1 MRNIFIIY
9 LAFSFCPYAQ
19 NPILG
24 GWRSGS
30 FPSSNYEFTANDSIV
45 KSWTNDIGSYHRKGV
60 YRTSGDTV
68 FIEFEPICEILNFI
82 DSSGNDLTLIE
93 TAQPYYFR
101 IYYKVFVGDSS
112 YIVHPDSTGKT
123 VFKDV
128 ATIDSIYFDSRNSFT
143 NSFYQIDK
151 NKLVPGIC
159 EIKFK
164 YPLLQY
170 TFKSNTEVLL
180 ILNKKEIFL
189 GIDYD
194 PEIIYINGILRRCKT
209 KT

>member
-1 MRNIFIIY
+1 MRFFFIIC

-19 NPILG
+19 TPILG
-24 GWRSGS
+24 VWQSGS
-30 FPSSNYEFTANDSIV
+30 FPSSNYEFTASDSIV
-45 KSWTNDIGSYHRKGV
+45 KSWINDIGSYQRKGV

-68 FIEFEPICEILNFI
+68 LIEFEPISEILNFI

-112 YIVHPDSTGKT
+112 YIVRPDSTGKT

-128 ATIDSIYFDSRNSFT
+128 ATIDSIYFDKSNSFK
-143 NSFYQIDK
+143 NPFYQIDK
-151 NKLVPGIC
+151 NKLVSGIY

-164 YPLLQY
+164 YSLLQY
-170 TFKSNTEVLL
+170 AFKSNSEVLL
-180 ILNKKEIFL
+180 ILNKKEIFI
-189 GIDYD
+189 GTDYD
-194 PEIIYINGILRRCKT
+194 PEINYINGILRRCKT

>member
-9 LAFSFCPYAQ
+9 LTLSLSTCAQ
-19 NPILG
+19 NSILG
-24 GWRSGS
+24 VWSSGS

-45 KSWTNDIGSYHRKGV
+45 KSWINDIGSYKRKGV
-60 YRTSGDTV
+60 YRTSGDIVT
-68 FIEFEPICEILNFI
+68 IAYEPICEILNFI

-93 TAQPYYFR
+93 SSQTSYVR
-101 IYYKVFVGDSS
+101 IYYKVFVRDSS

-123 VFKDV
+123 IFKDV
-128 ATIDSIYFDSRNSFT
+128 ATIDSIYFDSRKSFK
-143 NSFYQIDK
+143 NPFYQIDK
-151 NKLVPGIC
+151 NKLVPGIY

-170 TFKSNTEVLL
+170 AFKSNTEMLL

-189 GIDYD
+189 GIEYD
-194 PEIIYINGILRRCKT
+194 PEINYINGILRRCKT

>member
-1 MRNIFIIY
+1 MRNLFIIY

-19 NPILG
+19 TPILG
-24 GWRSGS
+24 VWRSGT
-30 FPSSNYEFTANDSIV
+30 FPSSIYEFTANDSIV
-45 KSWTNDIGSYHRKGV
+45 KSWINDIESYQRKGV

-93 TAQPYYFR
+93 TAQTYYLH
-101 IYYKVFVGDSS
+101 ISYKVFIGDSS
-112 YIVHPDSTGKT
+112 YIVRPDSTGKT

-128 ATIDSIYFDSRNSFT
+128 ATIDSIYFDSRNSFK
-143 NSFYQIDK
+143 NPFYQIDK
-151 NKLVPGIC
+151 NKLVSGIY

-164 YPLLQY
+164 YTLLQY
-170 TFKSNTEVLL
+170 AFKSNSEVLL

-194 PEIIYINGILRRCKT
+194 PEIIYINGILSRYKT